1 MPPPRGQ
8 KRAAEEGHKL
18 GSGEPHYFAGTVL
31 TFWATH
37 HMQHMQQR
45 VQQLGGV
52 LQPALAAG
60 TTHVV
65 CSADMTAQHAAAKLQ
80 GCTG

>member
-1 MPPPRGQ
+1 MPPPRGL
-8 KRAAEEGHKL
+8 KRAAEEGPTP
-18 GSGEPHYFAGTVL
+18 GSGEPHYFAGAVL
-31 TFWATH
+31 TFWATQ

-80 GCTG
+80 GYTG